1 MHGPTDVKRVEFCG
15 PGSACVD
22 CQFDGLRVRAAPSD
36 RRAAWTPCAAK
47 LGPKPSWRGEPGAD
61 RRRTVDPIGASD
73 FEEDKVRPLEH
84 DQDVSSDVAVS
95 IRRQLQLPACIPAAK
110 TRKSRKR
117 QRPASERARPCD
129 VGLRLWPK
137 PPFDRFIAFSN
148 GTRPMRSLA
157 VAGRSRLG
165 SGGRDRH
172 DGRNAD
178 AKLGHFL

>member
-1 MHGPTDVKRVEFCG
+1 MHGPTDVKRVKI
-15 PGSACVD
+15 
-22 CQFDGLRVRAAPSD
+22 LRFPLRLRIRAAPRGCVGSTRSLD
-36 RRAAWTPCAAK
+36 TCTVK
-47 LGPKPSWRGEPGAD
+47 LGPKPTWRGEPGAD

-137 PPFDRFIAFSN
+137 ARFDRFIAFSN